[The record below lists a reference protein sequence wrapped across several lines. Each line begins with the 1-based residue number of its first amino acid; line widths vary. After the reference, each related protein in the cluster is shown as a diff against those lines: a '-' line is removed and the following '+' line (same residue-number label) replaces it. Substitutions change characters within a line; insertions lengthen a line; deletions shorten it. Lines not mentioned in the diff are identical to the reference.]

1 MPEKLSKGI
10 VEDWVLA
17 TTGIFT
23 YKDLFSEL
31 DVMQFENRDYIRKLM
46 SDLCKQGVIKAVDG
60 RHGSF
65 RLLDKDAPLLNWKG
79 IDDPTA
85 IDIRWP
91 FELEKYVNIHQRNV
105 IVIGG
110 DPNQGKTA
118 FLYNVISL
126 NWRKHKIVL
135 FDSEN
140 SEQELALRFSQFPD
154 SKEWPSDM
162 VRDRSHNF
170 GDVIEPNS
178 INLIDYLE
186 IYDSFYMIGRYL
198 REIRDP
204 LDQGIAIV
212 AIQKSKGADLPLGRD
227 FSQQIARLVLTIDPG
242 VLTIR
247 KAKSPAVRNINPNN
261 MKFTFHLEDGARFTD
276 IHKSWELPE

>member
-1 MPEKLSKGI
+1 MPEKITTALI
-10 VEDWVLA
+10 RDWVVT
-17 TTGIFT
+17 TTGTFT
-23 YKDLFSEL
+23 YKDLFFEKGITDPGNMDYSYV
-31 DVMQFENRDYIRKLM
+31 VMKRLCEEKL
-46 SDLCKQGVIKAVDG
+46 IKAING
-60 RHGSF
+60 RHGTF

-79 IDDPTA
+79 IDDPAA
-85 IDIRWP
+85 IDIQWP
-91 FELEKYVNIHQRNV
+91 FELEKYINIHQRNV

-126 NWRKHKIVL
+126 NWRKHRIVL

-154 SKEWPSDM
+154 SKEWPNDL
-162 VRDRSHNF
+162 VRDRSHDF
-170 GDVIEPNS
+170 ADVIEPDS
-178 INLIDYLE
+178 WNLIDYLE
-186 IYDSFYMIGRYL
+186 IHDSFYMIGRYL
-198 REIRDP
+198 REIRDA
-204 LDQGIAIV
+204 LGQGIAIV

-247 KAKSPAVRNINPNN
+247 KAKSPAVRNMNPNN